1 MNTHNVAKPSDSGT
15 GATRRAILAG
25 AAAIPALAL
34 PAIANAES
42 DAELTRLWLRRRALL
57 QEIDLAQEQFAAA
70 SDAMPA
76 WAKHGEEHMNEKGER
91 VGHVVGWPEI
101 ENPTPASISGGYRL
115 IRPSPADVK
124 IDLQNYV
131 SLFGRRGP
139 GRKAKLTSYV
149 ERMKRMRAR
158 IAAQKTERE
167 KAGLDVIERRMEGQS
182 EALSE
187 IERDIENLPPSI
199 NMVAAVI
206 VIAGSYDEADFAG
219 EVLGPFAASVT
230 EPIATEVSELVE
242 AA

>member
-1 MNTHNVAKPSDSGT
+1 MTTTS
-15 GATRRAILAG
+15 TRRAVLAG

-42 DAELTRLWLRRRALL
+42 DAELPRLWRRRRALL
-57 QEIDLAQEQFAAA
+57 LGINHAQEQFAVA

-76 WAKHGEEHMNEKGER
+76 WARPGEEHMNEKGER
-91 VGHVVGWPEI
+91 VGYVVGWPEI

-124 IDLQNYV
+124 INLQNYV

-139 GRKAKLTSYV
+139 GRKAKLASYV
-149 ERMKRMRAR
+149 ECMKRVRAR
-158 IAAQKTERE
+158 IAAQNTEQE
-167 KAGLDVIERRMEGQS
+167 KAGLDVIERRMEGLS

-187 IERDIENLPPSI
+187 IERDIENLPPSL

-206 VIAGSYDEADFAG
+206 VIAGSYGENDFAD
-219 EVLGPFAASVT
+219 EVLRPFAASVT
-230 EPIATEVSELVE
+230 EPVATEVRELVE